1 MKYKAI
7 LLDIDDT
14 LYCYDSAHS
23 IAMKSVVEFFENEFK
38 IDSTFVESVFET
50 SRKKVHLELSETA
63 SSHNRLLYFQ
73 KMCEILE
80 INPLKYG
87 IKIYNLY
94 WDNYLENLKP
104 FNGVYDLLKKYINNI
119 CLVTDLTAHIQ
130 YRKIQKLKINDYCN
144 KMITSEEA
152 GKEKPHP
159 FIFMLA
165 LQKLKKSADEVCM
178 IGDSFKKDI
187 LGANNLG
194 IDSIWFNHKKK
205 HESYVA
211 TTIKEVNTFD
221 EMLRLV

>member
-14 LYCYDSAHS
+14 LYCYDSAHFV
-23 IAMKSVVEFFENEFK
+23 AMKSIIKFFENELK
-38 IDSTFVESVFET
+38 IDSASAKSVFET
-50 SRKKVHLELSETA
+50 SRNKVHVELSETA

-94 WDNYLENLKP
+94 WDNYLENIKP
-104 FNGVYDLLKKYINNI
+104 FDGIYELLKKYKNNI
-119 CLVTDLTAHIQ
+119 CIITDLTAHIQ
-130 YRKIQKLKINDYCN
+130 YRKIQKLKINNYCN
-144 KMITSEEA
+144 TIITSEEA
-152 GKEKPHP
+152 GREKPHP

-165 LQKLKKSADEVCM
+165 LQKLKKSANEVCM

-194 IDSIWFNHKKK
+194 INSIWFNHKKK
-205 HESYVA
+205 HENYESTA
-211 TTIKEVNTFD
+211 IKEVSTFKD
-221 EMLRLV
+221 ILRFV

>member
-50 SRKKVHLELSETA
+50 SRKKVHIELSETA

-104 FNGVYDLLKKYINNI
+104 FNGVYDLLKKYMS
-119 CLVTDLTAHIQ
+119 C
-130 YRKIQKLKINDYCN
+130 Y
-144 KMITSEEA
+144 
-152 GKEKPHP
+152 
-159 FIFMLA
+159 
-165 LQKLKKSADEVCM
+165 
-178 IGDSFKKDI
+178 
-187 LGANNLG
+187 
-194 IDSIWFNHKKK
+194 
-205 HESYVA
+205 
-211 TTIKEVNTFD
+211 
-221 EMLRLV
+221 